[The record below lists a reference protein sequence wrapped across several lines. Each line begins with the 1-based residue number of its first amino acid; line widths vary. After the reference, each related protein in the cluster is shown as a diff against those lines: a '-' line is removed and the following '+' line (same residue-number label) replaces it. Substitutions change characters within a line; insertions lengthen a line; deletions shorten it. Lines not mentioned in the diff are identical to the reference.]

1 MSRTAPRY
9 PVGSAA
15 PDRASDERPAF
26 SRRAVLGAV
35 VAAAGLAACGESGDD
50 GSATPS
56 GTAQDRTEVAT
67 DAYIFGYPLV
77 LMDANREA
85 LTEGGGSNRFQHA
98 AGLPVPSTRGSRRV
112 GLDSL
117 YSSAWLDL
125 REEPMVLQVPEID
138 PRRYWVMQLLDAW
151 TNTVHNPS
159 SVRPQQ
165 AEGTAA
171 PYAYLISGPGW
182 SGSVPEGMR
191 SLPMPTRMVWL
202 LGRIQVNGRDDVPA
216 VRAIQTQLRLTPLS
230 SWPPGAITSPPAGQ
244 EGPAEL
250 PEPPV
255 EAVADMSA
263 RDFFDRMCALMVDNP
278 PAPEDAP
285 ALDRFATVGITPGGH
300 PRGIDTDEL
309 IAGADTARRQI
320 AVYLDPLARTE
331 NGWVINTDI
340 GRYGTN
346 YLLRAS
352 TANRGLGANLAENAM
367 YPTLFGDAGGDGA
380 SVPFRLR
387 FPPGATPPVDAFWSL
402 TAYGANG
409 HLVANPAEIYSIG
422 HQVPVVYQPDGTLE
436 LAVQYADPGST
447 VPAGNWLPIPPAG
460 QFSLVLRLYAPREA
474 ALTGAWVPPPL
485 EPVS

>member
-1 MSRTAPRY
+1 MSRTAPKY
-9 PVGSAA
+9 AA
-15 PDRASDERPAF
+15 GPASPGPASDERPAI

-35 VAAAGLAACGESGDD
+35 VVAAGLAACGESEDN
-50 GSATPS
+50 GSVAPS
-56 GTAQDRTEVAT
+56 GSAQDRTEVAT

-85 LTEGGGSNRFQHA
+85 LTGGAGDNRFQHA
-98 AGLPVPSTRGSRRV
+98 ADLPVPSTRGSRRV

-125 REEPMVLQVPEID
+125 RDEPVVLQVPEID
-138 PRRYWVMQLLDAW
+138 PSRYWIMPLLDAW

-159 SVRPQQ
+159 SVRPQ
-165 AEGTAA
+165 AETSAA
-171 PYAYLISGPGW
+171 PYTYLITGPGW
-182 SGSVPEGMR
+182 SGDVPEGMR
-191 SLPMPTRMVWL
+191 ALPMPTRMVWL

-216 VRAIQTQLRLTPLS
+216 VREIQARLKLAPLS
-230 SWPPGAITSPPAGQ
+230 SWPLDAAQPRPADPD
-244 EGPAEL
+244 GPVEL

-255 EAVADMSA
+255 EAVAQLPA
-263 RDFFDRMCALMVDNP
+263 RNFFDRMCALMVDNP
-278 PAPEDAP
+278 PAAEDVQ
-285 ALDRFATVGITPGGH
+285 ALNRFATIGITPGGR
-300 PRGIDTDEL
+300 PDGVSTEEL
-309 IAGADTARRQI
+309 TAGADTAERQL
-320 AVYLDPLARTE
+320 AVYLDPLTRTE

-352 TANRGLGANLAENAM
+352 TANRGLGANLAENVM

-380 SVPFRLR
+380 PIPFRLR
-387 FPPGATPPVDAFWSL
+387 FPPGQTPPVDAFWSL
-402 TAYGANG
+402 TAYGSNG
-409 HLVANPAEIYSIG
+409 HLVANPSEIYSIG

-436 LAVQYADPGST
+436 LAIQYADPGST

-460 QFSLVLRLYAPREA
+460 QFSLVLRMYAPREV
-474 ALTGAWVPPPL
+474 ALTGVWVPPPL